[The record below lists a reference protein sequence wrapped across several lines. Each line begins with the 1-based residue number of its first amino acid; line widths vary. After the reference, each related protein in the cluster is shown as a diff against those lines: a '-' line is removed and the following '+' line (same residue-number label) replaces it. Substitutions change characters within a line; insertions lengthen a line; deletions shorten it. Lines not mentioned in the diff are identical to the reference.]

1 MLWGAPRRLEQSII
15 PLRLSKDRVRL
26 YGGTLILLGFLPLL
40 LFPNM
45 DGNRWRWSVL
55 WGSDWSYFV
64 GGGATVGTPDLLG
77 PRHVAWEAAHGF
89 IVALPW
95 DYPPAFAWLFAP
107 FAHVPL
113 AVGFW
118 VNAVVMLAACVA
130 TAIVAA
136 RIYDLPIGFAI
147 LAVLAWEPAV
157 VSIPGGQNASL
168 AMLLSVICILGL
180 VRNRPIVAGSAV
192 GLLLFKPTDA
202 AIFVLLL
209 LLRRQWQALGVV
221 ALAAIA
227 WYLAGVPATAG
238 DWSWPYHYVASL
250 SGWYPHQQ
258 YSQWLINTSAL
269 VIRMGAPAILA
280 NGFSVAMLLVWC
292 AIAVRVPMLEAASFA
307 GLMAIATSLHS
318 NPHEAALLVP
328 ALFFIMT
335 NVAEPWRT
343 RLVAVA
349 YAIGGISIFRWFI
362 ELDPVA
368 LLVAVGAVSYLT
380 YRLLYPGTGSVPSR
394 QAEVAHGA

>member
-1 MLWGAPRRLEQSII
+1 MGTKSTGHSSA
-15 PLRLSKDRVRL
+15 PLRLSRDRVQL

-55 WGSDWSYFV
+55 WGSDWAYFV
-64 GGGATVGTPDLLG
+64 GGGATVGTHDLLG

-89 IVALPW
+89 TVALPW
-95 DYPPAFAWLFAP
+95 GYPPALAWLFAP
-107 FAHVPL
+107 FAHISL
-113 AVGFW
+113 AAGFW
-118 VNAVVMLAACVA
+118 INAAAMLAACVA

-136 RIYDLPIGFAI
+136 RIYGLSIGFAT

-157 VSIPGGQNASL
+157 VSIPGGQNASV
-168 AMLLSVICILGL
+168 AMLLSVICTYGL
-180 VRNRPIVAGSAV
+180 VRNRPIVTGIAV

-209 LLRRQWQALGVV
+209 LLRRQWQALSVV
-221 ALAAIA
+221 ALAALA

-238 DWSWPYHYVASL
+238 DWNWPHYYVASL
-250 SGWYPHQQ
+250 SAWYPHQQ

-269 VIRMGAPAILA
+269 VIRLGVPTILA
-280 NGFSVAMLLVWC
+280 NALSAAMLLVWC
-292 AIAVRVPMLEAASFA
+292 LIALRVSILEAASFA
-307 GLMAIATSLHS
+307 GLFAIATSLHS

-349 YAIGGISIFRWFI
+349 YAIGGISIFRWFV
-362 ELDPVA
+362 EFDPVA

-380 YRLLYPGTGSVPSR
+380 FRLLYPGAGSVLGP
-394 QAEVAHGA
+394 QAEAAHSA